1 MVGFLI
7 LNVRDN
13 VFNNFYV
20 VQTLK
25 FIVDEKNL
33 YSNFFKRKCK
43 LLALIVGINIH
54 QNDIGNSSCKL
65 NSNPLGFIIGIKPY
79 SVLGF

>member
-1 MVGFLI
+1 
-7 LNVRDN
+7 
-13 VFNNFYV
+13 
-20 VQTLK
+20 
-25 FIVDEKNL
+25 
-33 YSNFFKRKCK
+33 
-43 LLALIVGINIH
+43 LIVGINIH